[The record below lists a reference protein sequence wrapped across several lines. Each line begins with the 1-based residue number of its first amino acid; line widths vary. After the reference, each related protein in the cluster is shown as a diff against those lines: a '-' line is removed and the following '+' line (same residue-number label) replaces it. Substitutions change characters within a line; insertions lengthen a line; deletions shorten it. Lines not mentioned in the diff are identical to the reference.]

1 MLPLNYIVV
10 TMFDDYQVM
19 QQCIDR
25 AVTLERHQGRFRR
38 ALRNSLPN
46 LHHSINL
53 PQNDGPLYLTA
64 FVIRY
69 IQAVPRWLRQ
79 LEALCDA
86 AGIDIAPALGVIGRS
101 FAEPPERHP
110 DQVGLAA
117 LLDDAYLAH
126 RTLEEINEQLQP
138 ACGMPLLPMDPMVA
152 NLVVRELLGEEFA
165 CGLDSIC
172 VELGQRYAGQRL
184 GPDSLV
190 ALILCRQRFLD
201 SPGEWPDFA
210 AELDI
215 SLRAPVPELDTDTL
229 H

>member
-1 MLPLNYIVV
+1 MY
-10 TMFDDYQVM
+10 DDYQII

-25 AVTLERHQGRFRR
+25 AVTLERHKGRFHR
-38 ALRNSLPN
+38 AMRHSLPR
-46 LHHSINL
+46 LHHSIQL
-53 PQNDGPLYLTA
+53 PQQDIPRHITC

-69 IQAVPRWLRQ
+69 IQAVPEWLRQ
-79 LEALCDA
+79 LEALCEA
-86 AGIDIAPALGVIGRS
+86 AGIQFAAVREMVGRS

-152 NLVVRELLGEEFA
+152 NLVVRELLGEQYADE
-165 CGLDSIC
+165 LDRVCIT
-172 VELGQRYAGQRL
+172 LGRDFRGRQLA
-184 GPDSLV
+184 PDSLV
-190 ALILCRQRFLD
+190 AMILCRQRFIAT
-201 SPGEWPDFA
+201 PGTWSDFA

-215 SLRAPVPELDTDTL
+215 ALRPPVAEYESHTL